1 MTAAGEALY
10 GNVTAMS
17 GRCVDPR
24 VFLRKMIRTTSTTTP
39 QAIEISSQ
47 DMLATPVTV

>member
-1 MTAAGEALY
+1 MA
-10 GNVTAMS
+10 TAMLLQCQA
-17 GRCVDPR
+17 GKGQR
-24 VFLRKMIRTTSTTTP
+24 VFLRKMIRITSTTTP